1 MTVYHNLDGC
11 DSLCIFFQICWFSPQ
26 TFLSS
31 LFSVLV
37 GICMFYC
44 SIHVDC
50 WKWQAQN
57 WKGIDPCRKIRAVQR
72 SGRLLGLYGGHI
84 IKMAAA
90 FLQRIMSSW
99 GKIFYVRECVFC
111 LGLAIVVCVF
121 CRWMCWNE
129 AEGCDCCCLVHSWS
143 EKQTIHGVFRT
154 RAGSNLPECYFFFF
168 LLLLINTMNKGYET
182 VITVERT
189 WMSQITRCWNVWDVS
204 GK

>member
-37 GICMFYC
+37 GIYMFYC
-44 SIHVDC
+44 SIRVDC

-72 SGRLLGLYGGHI
+72 AGRLLGLYGGHI

-90 FLQRIMSSW
+90 VLQCMSSW
-99 GKIFYVRECVFC
+99 GKTFYVGECVCC
-111 LGLAIVVCVF
+111 LDLAIVVCVF
-121 CRWMCWNE
+121 CRWVCWNE
-129 AEGCDCCCLVHSWS
+129 AEGYDCCCLVHSWS

-154 RAGSNLPECYFFFF
+154 RAGSNLPECFFF
-168 LLLLINTMNKGYET
+168 LLLLI
-182 VITVERT
+182 
-189 WMSQITRCWNVWDVS
+189 
-204 GK
+204 